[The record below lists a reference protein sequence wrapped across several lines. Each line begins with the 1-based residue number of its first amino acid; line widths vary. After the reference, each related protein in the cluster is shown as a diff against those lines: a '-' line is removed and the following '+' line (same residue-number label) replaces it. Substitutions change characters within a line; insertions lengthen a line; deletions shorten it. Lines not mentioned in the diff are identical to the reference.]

1 MAKKM
6 NHIKVLTNADKNVL
20 KGLYRVGRFTSNHIN
35 ALGVNNSR
43 LKQHIKQGYIEKAEQ
58 YYDRKTKT
66 TQVIYKLTDKGKKI
80 CQEQCNVGKVYKAAS
95 PKHDLALADRYVELH
110 RQGLTDRWITEQDWR
125 NKLADEIDRLRQ
137 IGNHSEAD
145 RIQEDWNEKR
155 ISMPDGGYVN
165 ANGELVA
172 LEVITRNYSE
182 SDIEHK
188 KCFVQTLG
196 VGYDEI
202 NIR

>member
-20 KGLYRVGRFTSNHIN
+20 KGLYRTGRLNINHVN
-35 ALGVNNSR
+35 SLGVNNSR

-95 PKHDLALADRYVELH
+95 CKHDLALADKYVELH
-110 RQGLTDRWITEQDWR
+110 KQGLVDRWITEQDWR

-137 IGNHSEAD
+137 IGNNQEAD
-145 RIQEDWNEKR
+145 RIQEEWDNKR

-165 ANGELVA
+165 ADGELVA
-172 LEVITRNYSE
+172 LEIITRNYSE

-188 KCFVQTLG
+188 KCFVQTLNI
-196 VGYDEI
+196 GYDEI